1 MDGSGGHGVQI
12 GLSLPPW
19 VFTKTMIVLR
29 SMGLRTIMYLDD
41 MLILAESDTQDQGA
55 HFNTDLPSQDYQTA
69 ILLDEKY
76 RTELVWWESHLKT

>member
-1 MDGSGGHGVQI
+1 
-12 GLSLPPW
+12 
-19 VFTKTMIVLR
+19 
-29 SMGLRTIMYLDD
+29 MYLDD